1 MVKTIIFSVAMGYGH
16 QRTAHHLKE
25 LGEII
30 NVNDHPLVPESEK
43 KLWKKTSHFYHFI
56 SSFKSFPL
64 IGSFLFNFFNFFQK
78 IQKFYPKRK
87 NEKPNFYLKTIYSLI
102 KKGWG
107 RELIFRISKEKK
119 PLISTFFVPAFF
131 AEFYGYQGEI
141 FCVVCDTDVSR
152 AWAPLLPSQSKIKY
166 FVPTKRAKERL
177 LLYGV
182 KEENI
187 FFTGYPLSPLN
198 FSEEKVR
205 ESFLRRI
212 VKLDPQ
218 RSFLKKYGEFI
229 QEKIGP
235 LSFSEE
241 SLRILF
247 SLGGA
252 GAQKELALLILRS
265 LKKEI
270 ENKKIHF
277 LISVGI
283 NREAKD
289 FFKKEI
295 SKIFGSFPQ
304 NIEILFFEKL
314 DDYFNAFDRAILESD
329 ILITKPSEL
338 SFYSSL
344 GISLLLLPSIGY
356 QEDFNED
363 WLLKNNFAIK
373 AKNLKY
379 FSDWFFDFLNE
390 GFFAKCAFLGFW
402 EGKRDGFFEIKKIIE
417 QK

>member
-1 MVKTIIFSVAMGYGH
+1 MNKAIIFTVSMGYGH

-30 NVNDHPLVPESEK
+30 NVNDHPFVPEKEK
-43 KLWKKTSHFYHFI
+43 KLWKKTSAFYHSI

-64 IGSFLFNFFNFFQK
+64 IGSFLFSIFNFFQK
-78 IQKFYPKRK
+78 IQKFYPKKKR
-87 NEKPNFYLKTIYSLI
+87 EKPNFYLKTIYFLI
-102 KKGWG
+102 KRGWG
-107 RELIFRISKEKK
+107 RELIFHFSKEKK

-131 AEFYGYQGEI
+131 AEFFNYQSEI
-141 FCVVCDTDVSR
+141 FCVVCDTDISR
-152 AWAPLLPSQSKIKY
+152 AWAPLFPFKSKIKY

-187 FFTGYPLSPLN
+187 FFTGYPLSPVN
-198 FSEEKVR
+198 FPENKVK
-205 ESFLRRI
+205 EAFLRRI
-212 VKLDPQ
+212 AKLDPKKN
-218 RSFLKKYGEFI
+218 FLKKYGEFI

-235 LSFSEE
+235 LSFSQEP
-241 SLRILF
+241 LKILF

-252 GAQKELALLILRS
+252 GAQKELALLILKS

-270 ENKKIHF
+270 EKEKVHF

-283 NREAKD
+283 NQKAND
-289 FFKKEI
+289 FLRKKILEI
-295 SKIFGSFPQ
+295 FNFFPK

-314 DDYFNAFDRAILESD
+314 EDYFNAFDKAVLESD

-338 SFYSSL
+338 SFYASL
-344 GISLLLLPSIGY
+344 GIPLLLLPSIGY

-373 AKNLKY
+373 AKNLRY
-379 FSDWFFDFLNE
+379 FSEWFFDFLNE

-402 EGKRDGFFEIKKIIE
+402 EGKRDGFFNIKQIIE
-417 QK
+417 KK

>member
-1 MVKTIIFSVAMGYGH
+1 MVKTIIFSVTMGYGH

-177 LLYGV
+177 VLYGV

-198 FSEEKVR
+198 FPEEKVR

-241 SLRILF
+241 SLKILF

-265 LKKEI
+265 LKREI